1 MGTSGR
7 RTLRRPSRP
16 GPESAR
22 TAYRGMQRTS
32 KSPFGFKLKNRDLCR
47 GAGRIVRIVNDGW
60 PSDKRQPDAVCRR
73 LACLPAFA
81 RKKLLSAI
89 LKIFAVFLSGFLS
102 SKRKELGGRTMTDLN
117 RQFDENVYDLNAI
130 LHPGS
135 VFDHPR
141 DVLADATLSRAE
153 KRAIL
158 ASWASD
164 AAAVTSCPSLR
175 AVPGAKRLV
184 PIDDI
189 LEALSSLDHSP
200 RTPPGGKPARLK
212 STDRVAMAA

>member
-1 MGTSGR
+1 MTS
-7 RTLRRPSRP
+7 
-16 GPESAR
+16 
-22 TAYRGMQRTS
+22 
-32 KSPFGFKLKNRDLCR
+32 
-47 GAGRIVRIVNDGW
+47 
-60 PSDKRQPDAVCRR
+60 
-73 LACLPAFA
+73 
-81 RKKLLSAI
+81 
-89 LKIFAVFLSGFLS
+89 
-102 SKRKELGGRTMTDLN
+102 LN
-117 RQFDENVYDLNAI
+117 HRFDENIYDLNAI

-164 AAAVTSCPSLR
+164 AAAVTSNPALR
-175 AVPGAKRLV
+175 AIPGGKMPV
-184 PIDDI
+184 SIDDI

-212 STDRVAMAA
+212 SVDRTQAAA